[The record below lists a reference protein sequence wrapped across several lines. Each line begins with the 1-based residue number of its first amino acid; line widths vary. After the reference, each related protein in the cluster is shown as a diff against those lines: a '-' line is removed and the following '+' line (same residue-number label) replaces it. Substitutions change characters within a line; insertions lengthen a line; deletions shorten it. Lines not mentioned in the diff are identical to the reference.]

1 MQSAT
6 GSFKSTA
13 FGLRLVYLSIVVL
26 LLAMIGMLAARFVP
40 VPIQAIYAIFG
51 ALVVAPLLSL
61 IGRCL
66 CLTVPPETDSRTYI
80 VPAVALDLASIAIR
94 GWDYFRDIPKFLS
107 DIQGPLPLLAFVFF
121 LLFLRKLAKF
131 VGSESETKRATDL
144 LKTGIVIALIF
155 LAAITFAV
163 LRIAPAPSR
172 DIDTVGFI
180 LFCITPG
187 AMIAIFFWLLSYV
200 RLLNNV
206 QKLVAPLP

>member
-1 MQSAT
+1 MSTAT

-13 FGLRLVYLSIVVL
+13 LGLKLVYVSIVVM
-26 LLAMIGMLAARFVP
+26 LLALIGMIAAMFVP
-40 VPIQAIYAIFG
+40 LPVPAIYAIFG
-51 ALVVAPLLSL
+51 GFVVAPLLSL

-66 CLTVPPETDSRTYI
+66 CLTVPPETESRTYI
-80 VPAVALDLASIAIR
+80 VPAVALDLTAIAIR
-94 GWDYFRDIPKFLS
+94 GVEYFHGIPKILQ
-107 DIQGPLPLLAFVFF
+107 DIQGPLPLLGFVFF

-155 LAAITFAV
+155 LAGITFAL
-163 LRIAPAPSR
+163 LRTAPAPSR

-180 LFCITPG
+180 LAFVMPG
-187 AMIAIFFWLLSYV
+187 ASIAMIFWLLSYV

-206 QKLVAPLP
+206 QKLVAALP